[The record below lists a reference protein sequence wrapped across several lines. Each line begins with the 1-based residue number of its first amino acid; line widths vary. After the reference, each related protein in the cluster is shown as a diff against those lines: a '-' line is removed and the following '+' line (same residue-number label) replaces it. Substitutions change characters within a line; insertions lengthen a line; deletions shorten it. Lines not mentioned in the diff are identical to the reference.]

1 MPGLKYHITMG
12 KWVFQLLIFLTAE
25 YILGIWR
32 LYLLIKRWFSFDH
45 ISHQSLSNVS
55 SLRNARL
62 VVWNVP
68 LRFPWPQGS
77 CPLFWSLVTSGMKVR
92 GHRGILCTSIVCI
105 CTRDGKK
112 SYHYQPSSLTRVDRA
127 IECELL
133 LLVYL
138 CWVPMEN
145 KGSLG
150 NGSWPLIWPLSW

>member
-112 SYHYQPSSLTRVDRA
+112 RVIITNLHLYLGL
-127 IECELL
+127 IEQLNVNYYYWYIYAESPWRTKAL
-133 LLVYL
+133 
-138 CWVPMEN
+138 
-145 KGSLG
+145 
-150 NGSWPLIWPLSW
+150 